1 MNDCLFCKIIAG
13 EIPAE
18 KVYEDDRVLAIL
30 DIKPVNPGHVLV
42 LPKEH
47 FEGFLDTPPE
57 MIAEMSKAAKKI
69 IAAMKTSLSAE
80 GFNITFNTGQ
90 AAGQVIF
97 HTHMHV
103 MPRFSGDGYEL
114 WHGKDYDPGEME
126 ATAEKMR
133 TEINRN

>member
-1 MNDCLFCKIIAG
+1 MNDCIFCKIIAG
-13 EIPAE
+13 EIPAQ
-18 KVYEDDRVLAIL
+18 KVYEDEKVLAIL

-47 FEGFLDTPPE
+47 FFDFSDTPSETIKE
-57 MIAEMSKAAKKI
+57 MVESAKKI
-69 IAAMKTSLSAE
+69 IVALKKISGAE

-103 MPRFSGDGYEL
+103 MPRFGGDGYEL
-114 WHGKDYDPGEME
+114 WHGKDYGPGEFE
-126 ATAEKMR
+126 AMGEKIRQNMK
-133 TEINRN
+133 